1 MEEVSTYDKWVSWRI
16 QSHEEPMTRTQSLLA
31 QEVLGN
37 EKLVQMLSQPGD
49 LQTIVQSIQKYLKT
63 Q

>member
-1 MEEVSTYDKWVSWRI
+1 MKEVIEYDKWVKWRI
-16 QSHEEPMTRTQSLLA
+16 QNHEEPMTRTQSLLA